1 MEAVTYLPHNLPA
14 ALTSLIGRE
23 QEIETICQTLL
34 RPGVRLLTL
43 TGPGGSGKT
52 RLAQE
57 VAQNLLQN
65 QPTLFPD
72 GIYFINLTTI
82 SDPDFVMPTIAET
95 LGLKEG
101 DGKTLPQI
109 LQQFIRRRRMLLVL
123 DNFEQLVPAGQSL
136 LQLLSQAAGL
146 QLLLTS
152 RTLLQIYGEYE
163 YPVPP
168 LALPNLSQLPQTTEL
183 GHLTAIALFVERAQ
197 AVKPSF
203 TLTGENAATIAEICL
218 RLDGLPLAIE
228 LAAARSKL
236 FSPTAILS
244 QLTKLDFL
252 ANPNRHVTGRQRTLR
267 ETIDWS
273 FHLLAPEAQQLF
285 IQLGVF
291 VGTFSL
297 GEVIALIGDAPQLPD
312 LLETLISQNMIQSVE
327 TAGDEPYFR
336 LLLTLREYAQ
346 EQLVRHGKLD
356 DLQTRHANYYLQMA
370 EEAAS
375 QLLGP
380 QQANWLNWLQTSH
393 DNLRATLEWSQ
404 QTNPE
409 RCVRLALALVEFWKM
424 RGHFSEGSHWLT
436 TTLPVTAGGPPPT
449 HALNLLGL
457 GSLTFVWGNLAEGR
471 HYLEKALALWRE
483 LGDQMGIVQTQI
495 QLGRMAWVEEK
506 YELARSCLQEALAIA
521 EAVGDETQMAIALNN
536 LGLISMYELDDE
548 LALRFFEQSLA
559 ISRRVGHLANIAANL
574 NNLGAI
580 TQSRGNDQLVA
591 RRYFEEG
598 LAIMKQLGYRRV
610 MMRSMNNLGN
620 NGLNTG
626 DLEMAER
633 YFKESL
639 ALSRQLGLR
648 QEESH
653 PLHGLGVVA
662 SRRNDFV
669 LALDYYQQGL
679 IAWQETGR
687 KRDIPSLVR
696 AITSALAN
704 LNQPEA
710 ATQLMGALERL
721 NEEIATPPPPEHVQK
736 AWLTTIGQTKGLL
749 GANRFMALWQTGR
762 NMTLPDILDFASQFK
777 ADKLKMGHVPA
788 GTPPFVTPLTAQ
800 RYLTDRLLAVGGMGE
815 VYLGRDSLSDKLV
828 VIKRLK
834 PELVQQNPEMV
845 ARFTREG
852 ALLSQLNHPNIV
864 KLLAGF
870 QTETGDHL
878 LILEY
883 VAGGSLRDLL
893 NRQPQLSIQRVV
905 EIGLELADA
914 LTRAHH
920 LHIIHRDLKPEN
932 VLLAED
938 GTPRLTD
945 FGISYQLQPETRLT
959 QPGVVMGTT
968 AYVGP
973 EGFLGQEIDARSDI
987 WSFGVILYEMLAGR
1001 HPFRGENLLATLNA
1015 ILQQQPLPLVSL
1027 RPETPI
1033 PLIELINQMLDKN
1046 RAKRP
1051 TTMRQVAARLD
1062 EIQADIRLEK

>member
-1 MEAVTYLPHNLPA
+1 MEIVTYPPHNLPA

-23 QEIETICQTLL
+23 QEVEAICQNLL

-57 VAQNLLQN
+57 VAQTLLQK
-65 QPTLFPD
+65 QASHFPD
-72 GIYFINLTTI
+72 GLYFINLTTI
-82 SDPDFVMPTIAET
+82 NDPNLLMPAIAES

-101 DGKTLPQI
+101 DGQTLNQI
-109 LQQFIRRRRMLLVL
+109 LLQFIRARRMLLIL
-123 DNFEQLVPAGQSL
+123 DNFEQLLGAGQTL
-136 LQLLSQAAGL
+136 LQLLNHAAGL

-152 RTLLQIYGEYE
+152 RTLLQLYGEYE

-168 LALPNLSQLPQTTEL
+168 LALPDLSQLPPTTAL

-203 TLTGENAATIAEICL
+203 MLTSENGATIAEICV

-236 FSPTAILS
+236 FNPTAILA

-252 ANPNRHVTGRQRTLR
+252 VNPNRHATGRQRTLR
-267 ETIDWS
+267 GAIDWS
-273 FHLLAPEAQQLF
+273 FNLLDPEARQLF
-285 IQLGVF
+285 VQLGIF
-291 VGTFSL
+291 VGPFSL
-297 GEVIALIGDAPQLPD
+297 SEAVALLGDDPNLPYW
-312 LLETLISQNMIQSVE
+312 LETLLNQNMIQRLE

-336 LLLTLREYAQ
+336 LLLILREYAN
-346 EQLVRHGKLD
+346 EQLTQSGKMGAM
-356 DLQTRHANYYLQMA
+356 QARHAHYYLHIA
-370 EEAAS
+370 EEAAAN
-375 QLLGP
+375 LLGP
-380 QQANWLNWLQTSH
+380 EQANWLNRLETAY
-393 DNLRATLEWSQ
+393 DNLRAALTWSQ
-404 QTNPE
+404 QAAPE
-409 RCVRLALALVEFWKM
+409 LWVRLTLALVEFWKI

-436 TTLPVTAGGPPPT
+436 TTLGQTADGPLPIY
-449 HALNLLGL
+449 ALNLLGL
-457 GSLTFVWGNLAEGR
+457 GALIFVWGNLDEGR
-471 HYLEKALALWRE
+471 RYLEMALTLWRE
-483 LGDQMGIVQTQI
+483 LNDPAGIAQTQI
-495 QLGRMAWVEEK
+495 QLGRIAWVEEQ
-506 YELARSCLQEALAIA
+506 YEVARSCLQEALAIVQA
-521 EAVGDETQMAIALNN
+521 AGDETQVAIVLNN

-548 LALRFFEQSLA
+548 VAFRFFEQSLA
-559 ISRRVGHLANIAANL
+559 ISRRVGNLANIAANL

-580 TQSRGNDQLVA
+580 TQAKREDHLVA
-591 RRYFEEG
+591 RRYFEDG

-610 MMRSMNNLGN
+610 MMRPMNNLGN

-648 QEESH
+648 QEESI

-662 SRRNDFV
+662 SRRNDFA
-669 LALDYYQQGL
+669 LALAYYQEGL
-679 IAWQETGR
+679 AVWREAGR

-721 NEEIATPPPPEHVQK
+721 NEEIVNQPPPEPVQK

-749 GANRFMALWQTGR
+749 GANRFVALWETGR
-762 NMTLPDILDFASQFK
+762 NMTLTETVDFASQFK
-777 ADKLKMGHVPA
+777 ADSFKTVQAPA
-788 GTPPFVTPLTAQ
+788 GTPPLMPLTGQ

-815 VYLGRDSLSDKLV
+815 VYLGRDSLTNDLV

-834 PELVQQNPEMV
+834 PELVQQNREMV
-845 ARFTREG
+845 ARFAREG
-852 ALLSQLNHPNIV
+852 ALLRQLNHPNIV
-864 KLLAGF
+864 KMLATVQGAGG
-870 QTETGDHL
+870 EHL
-878 LILEY
+878 LVLEY
-883 VAGGSLRDLL
+883 VSGGSLRELL
-893 NRQPQLSIQRVV
+893 TRQPQLPIQRVL

-920 LHIIHRDLKPEN
+920 LHIVHRDLKPEN

-959 QPGVVMGTT
+959 QPGVVMGTA

-973 EGFLGQEIDARSDI
+973 EGFLGEEIDARSDI

-1001 HPFRGENLLATLNA
+1001 HPFQGENLLATLNA
-1015 ILQQQPLPLVSL
+1015 ILQQSPPPLSRL
-1027 RPETPI
+1027 RPETP
-1033 PLIELINQMLDKN
+1033 PALMALIAQMLDKN
-1046 RAKRP
+1046 RANRP
-1051 TTMRQVAARLD
+1051 ATMRQVAARLD
-1062 EIQADIRLEK
+1062 EIEITHGH